1 MSQNQP
7 KNPFIHS
14 HDHGHGHDHHHDHD
28 HDDHVSIDA
37 LDPAQQSLSDALRV
51 SFMILKGI
59 MACLLIAYC
68 FTGIFR
74 VEANQV
80 AVRLQFGKIIGEGGG
95 QVYTTGWHFGWPYP
109 IEQKIYL
116 PTNLQAFSIDRSFW
130 FSVNPADAGK
140 TVEELT
146 EAYSRREL
154 DPEKDGFLIT
164 GDANI
169 IHARFKVTYLIT
181 DPVDFITNVGEA
193 ETQDPMFASRP
204 YNPLANAEQLVR
216 AAVEEGVIFAV
227 AQTNA
232 DDVLKKLEVDKLARE
247 HAQDVLDAQ
256 KAGITIPLDG
266 GITIDD
272 PTMPMSVRP
281 AYYAVINAESER
293 AQKVNDAEKERTTTL
308 NAAAGEANLELF
320 KLIQTYEYHHA
331 AGETKAENDVEQ
343 VLDRAFDSF
352 QIQGKSI
359 GGDAARIINEARAYK
374 TQVVEQVRSEARSF
388 TSLLDL
394 YHQNPALV
402 RARLWQQ
409 AKEQIF
415 TGDVET
421 FYADGKVYLVT
432 NRDPNVRREREKQ
445 ALERAKNPSE
455 STSKSK
461 P

>member
-7 KNPFIHS
+7 QNPFIHS
-14 HDHGHGHDHHHDHD
+14 HDHGHGHHHHDHD
-28 HDDHVSIDA
+28 DHASIDA

-51 SFMILKGI
+51 SFMILKVI

-80 AVRLQFGKIIGEGGG
+80 AVRLQFGRIIGDGGG
-95 QVYTTGWHFGWPYP
+95 QVYGTGWHFGWPYP

-116 PTNLQAFSIDRSFW
+116 PTNLQNLAIDRSFW
-130 FSVNPADAGK
+130 FDLNPADAGK
-140 TVEELT
+140 TVEEL
-146 EAYSRREL
+146 AANYSSREL
-154 DPEKDGFLIT
+154 DPERDGFLIT

-169 IHARFKVTYLIT
+169 IHARFKVTYRIS
-181 DPVDFITNVGEA
+181 DPVAFITNVGEA
-193 ETQDPMFASRP
+193 DARDPMFAGQP
-204 YNPLANAEQLVR
+204 YNSLAGAEQLVR
-216 AAVEEGVIFAV
+216 AAVQEAVIFAV
-227 AQTNA
+227 AQTTA
-232 DDVLKKLEVDKLARE
+232 DDVLKKKAVDNLAIAY
-247 HAQDVLDAQ
+247 AQQVLDAQ
-256 KAGITIPLDG
+256 QSGITIPIEG

-308 NAAAGEANLELF
+308 NAAAGEANQELF
-320 KLIQTYEYHHA
+320 KLIQTYEYHHI
-331 AGETKAENDVEQ
+331 AGETQAAADIEQ

-359 GGDAARIINEARAYK
+359 GGNAARIINEARAYK
-374 TQVVEQVRSEARSF
+374 TQVVEQIRSEARSF

-394 YHQNPALV
+394 YRQNPALV

-409 AKEQIF
+409 AKKEIF

-421 FYADGKVYLVT
+421 FYADGKLYLVT
-432 NRDPNVRREREKQ
+432 NRDPNVRREREKKE
-445 ALERAKNPSE
+445 LERATKPSQ
-455 STSKSK
+455 
-461 P
+461 